1 MSPPNEPL
9 NNASDDTDSEN
20 PQEASLDSSDPVPT
34 DPVPSDQ
41 EPTDQDSGDQDSGDP
56 EGMPEYEPLTPELVQ
71 DEAARGDFMLRWA
84 VVLLA
89 FLMGCT
95 FIAESP
101 TLVHVKTGE
110 YLATHGIWPPANDVF
125 SYTVSDRPW
134 INLSW
139 LFDLVL
145 AGVYA
150 VGGAIGLT
158 LFKALLAAV
167 TFWFVVNLGLGKTST
182 WGVSICAAVA
192 LLACH
197 NSLTAQP
204 MLITLL
210 GLASMFWVIS
220 SWKSGASPR
229 RIYALIPLFFLWANF
244 DPRMFLGLT
253 ALVLYGLGDFM
264 GVLWG
269 RPSLTD
275 AQRKPFQ
282 LAVAGSLFAV
292 LLNPFGWHTYLR
304 PLELYGKEYPAFRE
318 FLSGSTP
325 NASTVRF
332 YTLLDEG
339 VWNNLGHSGIAAVA
353 LGIAAI
359 LVMYLNFRRLEVGH
373 VLIFFA
379 FAAFAVASV
388 EQLPAAALVF
398 AILLAINGQSW
409 YQANFSQSYSVKPGE
424 LIFSRGGRAVTVLAF
439 AALAFMAGTGW
450 LRPPGGGTTGLGF
463 DESFKQSLNSL
474 AEQCKETYSDRVFN
488 ANARQ
493 GDMLIWS
500 GQKPFTDMRLRL
512 YLGEGDQD
520 LLTLHKRTGNSL
532 RIQHLAVSPEQAKTL
547 DVTPTDWKPIF
558 DKYEITH
565 AMPRLTMAPFPDYPM
580 LRAFMFSTRDWQLTS
595 LSGSA
600 AVVHR
605 VDPQDPELMNFIK
618 DHGYD
623 FVSRAF
629 REDTDTVESR
639 SAWPALPNVY
649 EQKVWKTKLHIPEQ
663 IQLARHLNVILQ
675 DVSAIAAQMPLA
687 DQAVYPAIAW
697 LAVRQALQG
706 LDVDPSSADGYVE
719 LGNAYRFL
727 ASWNQGNILG
737 VQQWHGQGMRFF
749 QALMAYNMALA
760 ADPTN
765 ATAHSRLFEF
775 YNSPGFAR
783 VDLALR
789 ELEALDKILSEKPT
803 KTEAETQQ
811 LKQIDELRTQM
822 TQHIQQLETAL
833 KQATDAKADPLRL
846 AKIAAQN
853 FRCPAAALQQLEKAP
868 EFVASHPEAKMYFL
882 TLLLEVG
889 RIEDAYETAIELEY
903 QLNSSPNQIPGW
915 RSLVAA
921 AYLANAEYDKANELW
936 TAESQQ
942 IDSNGFRGV
951 LGSLPPR
958 LIPQAQVPWPMSL
971 LSSSYQYL
979 FTQMP
984 QLDAYN
990 LNKAFALLESGQ
1002 CEAAGE
1008 QFQEAL
1014 DESPDMSSRQLVAFY
1029 LAQITRQFIDPV
1041 RPINRVPVIFADEKA
1056 PKAPEAADK

>member
-1 MSPPNEPL
+1 MSPPKEPS
-9 NNASDDTDSEN
+9 NNASDDTASEL
-20 PQEASLDSSDPVPT
+20 PQAASTELS
-34 DPVPSDQ
+34 
-41 EPTDQDSGDQDSGDP
+41 DP

-101 TLVHVKTGE
+101 TLVHVKSGE

-134 INLSW
+134 TNLSW

-150 VGGAIGLT
+150 VAGAIGLT

-167 TFWFVVNLGLGKTST
+167 TFWFVVNLGLGRTST

-220 SWKSGASPR
+220 SWKTGGSQR

-244 DPRMFLGLT
+244 DPQMFLGLT
-253 ALVLYGLGDFM
+253 ALVLYGVGDFM

-304 PLELYGKEYPAFRE
+304 PLELYGTEYPAFRE

-450 LRPPGGGTTGLGF
+450 LRPPGGGTTGVGF
-463 DESFKQSLNSL
+463 DESLKQSLNAL
-474 AEQCKETYSDRVFN
+474 QAQCKNTFSDRVFN

-493 GDMLIWS
+493 GDMLIWA

-512 YLGEGDQD
+512 YQGKGDQD

-532 RIQHLAVSPEQAKTL
+532 RIQHLTVTPEQAQSL
-547 DVTPTDWKPIF
+547 DVTPSDWKPVF
-558 DKYEITH
+558 DKYQITH
-565 AMPRLTMAPFPDYPM
+565 ATPRLTMSPYPDYPM

-595 LSGSA
+595 LSGAA

-605 VDPQDPELMNFIK
+605 VDPQDAELMNFINE
-618 DHGYD
+618 HRYD
-623 FVSRAF
+623 FVAQAF
-629 REDTDTVESR
+629 QEDTDAIEPRT
-639 SAWPALPNVY
+639 AWPALPNVY
-649 EQKVWKTKLHIPEQ
+649 EQKVWKTKQHVPEE

-675 DVSAIAAQMPLA
+675 DVTAVSAQMPLA

-697 LAVRQALQG
+697 LAVRQALNG
-706 LDVDPSSADGYVE
+706 LDLDPSSADGYVE
-719 LGNAYRFL
+719 LGNAYRYL
-727 ASWNQGNILG
+727 ASWNQGRILG
-737 VQQWHGQGMRFF
+737 LQQWHGQGMRFF

-789 ELEALDKILSEKPT
+789 ELDALDTILREKPN

-811 LKQIDELRTQM
+811 LNEIDELRDQM
-822 TQHIQQLETAL
+822 TQHIQQLDAAL
-833 KQATDAKADPLRL
+833 EQATTAKADPLHL
-846 AKIAAQN
+846 AKIAAQK
-853 FRCPAAALQQLEKAP
+853 FRCPAAALLQLENAP
-868 EFVASHPEAKMYFL
+868 EFVASHPEAKLYSL

-903 QLNSSPNQIPGW
+903 QQSASPNQVPNW

-921 AYLANAEYDKANELW
+921 AYLANAEYEKANELW
-936 TAESQQ
+936 TAEGQQ
-942 IDSNGFRGV
+942 IDINGFRGV
-951 LGSLPPR
+951 LSTLPPR
-958 LIPQAQVPWPMSL
+958 LIPQAQLPWPMSMI
-971 LSSSYQYL
+971 SGAYQFY
-979 FTQMP
+979 FSREP
-984 QLDAYN
+984 QLSAFGLDR
-990 LNKAFALLESGQ
+990 AFALLESGQ

-1008 QFQEAL
+1008 QFQQTL
-1014 DESPDMSSRQLVAFY
+1014 DQSPDMSARHLVAFY
-1029 LAQITRQFIDPV
+1029 LAQITRKFIDPV
-1041 RPINRVPVIFADEKA
+1041 RPNNRVPVLFADE
-1056 PKAPEAADK
+1056 PKPEATAK